1 METLFLRR
9 LGEGILEIA
18 AYIRKEFSLFSQ
30 EAVEYKT
37 DRDVVSYV
45 DYTAEMRLRQL
56 CDKIWPGGGWLC
68 EEMGTENLHASHVWI
83 IDPLDGTK
91 NFVHGLPFFAISVG
105 LQVEGQVVLG
115 MVCEVMQA
123 DLYWAV
129 RGEGAYRNQTAI
141 RVSPT
146 REILKALIATGFNY
160 QDAER
165 AKKYSRTLEKFL
177 LGWGGIRRV
186 GSAALDLVYVAKGCF
201 EGFFEI
207 DLNPWDVA
215 AGALL
220 VQEAGGKVT
229 DFQGGE
235 NYLFGRSILAANF
248 ALHPLMLE
256 VIQKN
261 FVLSEVPNPE

>member
-1 METLFLRR
+1 METLFIRR

-18 AYIRKEFSLFSQ
+18 AYIRKEFSLFSHD
-30 EAVEYKT
+30 AIEYKT
-37 DRDVVSYV
+37 ERDVVSYV
-45 DYTAEMRLRQL
+45 DYTAELRLRQL
-56 CDKIWPGGGWLC
+56 CEKIWPGGGWLC
-68 EEMGTENLHASHVWI
+68 EESGNENLHASHVWI

-105 LQVEGQVVLG
+105 LQVENQVILG
-115 MVCEVMQA
+115 MVCEVMQEN
-123 DLYWAV
+123 LYWAV
-129 RGEGAYRNQTAI
+129 RGQGAYQNQT
-141 RVSPT
+141 RMQVSAT
-146 REILKALIATGFNY
+146 QDALKALIATGFNY
-160 QDAER
+160 QDADR
-165 AKKYSRTLEKFL
+165 AKKYFRVLERFL
-177 LGWGGIRRV
+177 VGWGGIRRV
-186 GSAALDLVYVAKGCF
+186 GSAALDLAYVAKGCF

-229 DFQGGE
+229 DFQGGQA
-235 NYLFGRSILAANF
+235 YLLGRSIVAANG

-261 FVLSEVPNPE
+261 FVPSEMSSPA